1 MREQIKI
8 LKHQAN
14 AQTNAAACRF
24 IRIDRLPIRPIF
36 DQRLPTQGDGA
47 GIDRL
52 QLGDTAQEGTLS
64 GTGGSDD
71 NQLLAFF
78 YFQIYIFQYLE
89 ISEIL
94 TYIFQSDHF
103 APPFYVPGRN
113 F

>member
-1 MREQIKI
+1 MREQVKI

-14 AQTNAAACRF
+14 TQADAAACRF
-24 IRIDRLPIRPIF
+24 IRVDSLPIRPVF

-71 NQLLAFF
+71 RQHFALIHGNRNP
-78 YFQIYIFQYLE
+78 FQYF
-89 ISEIL
+89 ISIKAL
-94 TYIFQSDHF
+94 SNLF
-103 APPFYVPGRN
+103 RL
-113 F
+113 

>member
-1 MREQIKI
+1 MHR
-8 LKHQAN
+8 
-14 AQTNAAACRF
+14 TVV
-24 IRIDRLPIRPIF
+24 DLPEPEGPIITSF
-36 DQRLPTQGDGA
+36 
-47 GIDRL
+47 
-52 QLGDTAQEGTLS
+52 